1 MSEHRASRLPHES
14 SARITSKGQV
24 TIPVA
29 VRRALGLGPGDQ
41 LVFDLEPGLSRAQ
54 VRKAADFRALAGSVP
69 VPKEL
74 EDADWGSIRSAAWA
88 VQARHRKPDRRE

>member
-1 MSEHRASRLPHES
+1 MDS

-24 TIPVA
+24 TIPIA

-41 LVFDLEPGLSRAQ
+41 LVFELEPELSRAQ
-54 VRKAADFRALAGSVP
+54 VRKAAGFVALAGSVP

-74 EDADWGSIRSAAWA
+74 ADADWESIRGAAWA
-88 VQARHRKPDRRE
+88 VQAARRELGRRG